1 MDDNIGSMLKA
12 SSSSSSFEL
21 FGFLF
26 SLAFLVVGSY
36 YIEGHNYSNTLSF
49 FHVNKSCKIACCD
62 NKTYQIIQNMALS
75 QGLELKLIYCE
86 RRLSQVTILYF
97 TEGEK

>member
-36 YIEGHNYSNTLSF
+36 YSEGHNYSNTLSF
-49 FHVNKSCKIACCD
+49 SMHVNKSCKIECCD
-62 NKTYQIIQNMALS
+62 NKTYQIIQNMILS
-75 QGLELKLIYCE
+75 QGLELKLS
-86 RRLSQVTILYF
+86 LL
-97 TEGEK
+97 